1 MSVDTN
7 LAANPSKVEG
17 DRQLLM
23 QLYSNLVENILRHCP
38 EGTDVHLFTVAISDA
53 IISGVE
59 DNGPGIP
66 SDEREKVFQ
75 RLYRLE
81 RSRTSPGTGL
91 GLSLVRAIADIHEGQ
106 VRLEDAKPGLSVM
119 VTFPSG

>member
-1 MSVDTN
+1 MSLEAQVSDG
-7 LAANPSKVEG
+7 PSKVMG

-23 QLYSNLVENILRHCP
+23 QLYSNLVENALLHCTA
-38 EGTDVHLFTVAISDA
+38 GAHVHLFTKSTGGAIVT
-53 IISGVE
+53 GVE

-66 SDEREKVFQ
+66 PDEREKVFR

-91 GLSLVRAIADIHEGQ
+91 GLSLVRAIADLHEAQ
-106 VRLEDAKPGLSVM
+106 VILEDANPGLRAKI
-119 VTFPSG
+119 TFSPA